1 MTRNMKNISISGII
15 LLIVFS
21 SELLSAGQS
30 DLPEP
35 EMLRESYLQDSREE
49 RNQQCSKEVSSALGR
64 ECTFCHNEDVPHFT
78 EKGDRSNIG
87 EIFRINHDMNNYL
100 RFLSINSGNRLLL
113 ITCLLLVGY
122 ANCCISINFQKRRPF
137 LNYES

>member
-35 EMLRESYLQDSREE
+35 EMLQESYLQGSREE

-64 ECTFCHNEDVPHFT
+64 ECTFCHNEDVTHFT

-87 EIFRINHDMNNYL
+87 EIFRIHHDMNNYL
-100 RFLSINSGNRLLL
+100 RFLSINSGNRL
-113 ITCLLLVGY
+113 
-122 ANCCISINFQKRRPF
+122 
-137 LNYES
+137 